1 MAFTEL
7 PPNPPPASQ
16 PLMDQVGRINK
27 VWYDYFVALGAYLK
41 RMAAAIP

>member
-16 PLMDQVGRINK
+16 PLLDDQGRINK
-27 VWYDYFVALGAYLK
+27 VWYDFLVALNAYLR
-41 RMAAAIP
+41 RMGAAIP